1 MARPHAVAI
10 EREAR
15 IAQAG
20 ADREATQ
27 KEQEAEALKA
37 QARRDS
43 QIKQAGY
50 QAEIDQATALAQ
62 QAGPLSEATNRQK
75 VVVEET
81 KVAELEAQ
89 RAEQRLYVEV
99 RKPADAKAY
108 QEVTLARAE
117 RDAAISAAEARA
129 REVELGA
136 AAEAGKTKTIAA
148 ADAERVR
155 LEATAHSEQTRMVGL
170 AEADATRAK
179 GMAEGEAVRAKGMAE
194 AEAIKA
200 RADALAENQ
209 DAVIGQQLAEQWPQ
223 IVEAAA
229 KPFGNIDQMIVL
241 NGAKGLSDTLAQALS
256 QGATGLDLARQLLAG
271 KNGKRSNGAVPEETE
286 PVAANNVST
295 SDR

>member
-1 MARPHAVAI
+1 MQLIRDGKADVAFSLSDTAYDAVK
-10 EREAR
+10 
-15 IAQAG
+15 G
-20 ADREATQ
+20 NGTFKD
-27 KEQEAEALKA
+27 
-37 QARRDS
+37 
-43 QIKQAGY
+43 
-50 QAEIDQATALAQ
+50 
-62 QAGPLSEATNRQK
+62 
-75 VVVEET
+75 
-81 KVAELEAQ
+81 
-89 RAEQRLYVEV
+89 
-99 RKPADAKAY
+99 KPADAKAY